1 MIQENKHQFSAAARA
16 RIFGSAQAARLK
28 PSPFKA
34 DLWKI
39 RFVVA
44 MIVVAGGLAAQSSD
58 PTIYAESFRKHATR
72 VTEENFEVKLTPDD
86 ATYRER
92 IKDSA
97 GNDRYELTIT
107 PEGPEGDNQ
116 ITSWRVALR
125 DLEYKIYPNLLVA
138 DQQPSTDAKNI
149 LWWLNPNRFLAVPIR
164 ARRIVKVDGFYVVMQ
179 VKDLHFTPL
188 DSPYLDSMT
197 VKFAFT
203 NKDPRA
209 GQ

>member
-1 MIQENKHQFSAAARA
+1 MRRKILLTIVT
-16 RIFGSAQAARLK
+16 IF
-28 PSPFKA
+28 
-34 DLWKI
+34 I
-39 RFVVA
+39 
-44 MIVVAGGLAAQSSD
+44 AGGLWAQSSN

-72 VTEENFEVKLTPDD
+72 VTEESFDVKLTPDNP
-86 ATYRER
+86 TYRER

-107 PEGPEGDNQ
+107 PQGPEGDSE
-116 ITSWRVALR
+116 ITAWRVSLR
-125 DLEYKIYPNLLVA
+125 DLEYSIYPNLLVA
-138 DQQPSTDAKNI
+138 DQQPSSDAKNI

-164 ARRIVKVDGFYVVMQ
+164 ARRIVKVDGFYVVIQ

-197 VKFAFT
+197 IKFAFT

-209 GQ
+209 AQ